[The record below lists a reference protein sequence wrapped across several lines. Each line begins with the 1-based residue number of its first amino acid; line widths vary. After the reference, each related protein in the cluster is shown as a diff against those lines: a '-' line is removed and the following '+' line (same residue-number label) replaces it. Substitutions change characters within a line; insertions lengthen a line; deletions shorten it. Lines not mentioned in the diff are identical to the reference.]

1 VASGIS
7 IQVQGLAQLQK
18 KMGKLPEVLV
28 DQLDAE
34 MSAVGDEYVDRVTA
48 AITSAGAI
56 DEGRLKGGTSK
67 KRMAVLHYEIV
78 NNVFYAAYVEWGTVS
93 YVSVPAELQA
103 YAMQFKGQGIIKNG
117 GMRARPF
124 FFPHIPWAIGELNKQ
139 LAAAVKV
146 ALSK

>member
-1 VASGIS
+1 MANGIT

-28 DQLDAE
+28 DELDAE
-34 MSAVGDEYVDRVTA
+34 MSSVALDYVGRVVAATPVDT
-48 AITSAGAI
+48 
-56 DEGRLKGGTSK
+56 GRLKGATTVK
-67 KRMAVLHYEIV
+67 QIKVLHYEIV

-93 YVSVPAELQA
+93 YVSVPAELTA
-103 YAMQFKGQGIIKNG
+103 YAAQFKGQGLIKNG

-124 FFPHIPWAIGELNKQ
+124 FFPHLPWAQVELNKQ
-139 LAAAVKV
+139 LAATVKR

>member
-1 VASGIS
+1 VASGIT
-7 IQVQGLAQLQK
+7 IQVQGLAGLQK

-28 DQLDAE
+28 ERLDAN
-34 MSAVGDEYVDRVTA
+34 MRAVGDDYVLRVEEATHVGL
-48 AITSAGAI
+48 TGV
-56 DEGRLKGGTSK
+56 LKGRTSN
-67 KRMAVLHYEIV
+67 KRIAVLNYEIV
-78 NNVFYAAYVEWGTVS
+78 NNVHYAPYVEFGTVS